1 MDYAKQKQTAVN
13 YLIHSIN
20 EDMFQLSKSE
30 AEWKEV
36 FKKAKEMEEKQMEDF
51 IEWCLQNGWTKYK
64 GLDRWKYIGQ
74 KEVFGIK
81 INEIKAPKTT
91 SELLQIFTGQ
101 LNETYGK

>member
-36 FKKAKEMEEKQMEDF
+36 FKKAKAIEKEQIMDAF
-51 IEWCLQNGWTKYK
+51 GVGCQV
-64 GLDRWKYIGQ
+64 DRDYLYGYHA
-74 KEVFGIK
+74 
-81 INEIKAPKTT
+81 KA
-91 SELLQIFTGQ
+91 EQYY
-101 LNETYGK
+101 NETYGK